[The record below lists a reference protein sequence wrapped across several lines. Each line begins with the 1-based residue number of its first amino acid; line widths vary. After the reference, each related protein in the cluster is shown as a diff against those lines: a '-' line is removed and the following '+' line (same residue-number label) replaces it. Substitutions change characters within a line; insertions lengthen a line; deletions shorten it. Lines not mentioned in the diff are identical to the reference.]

1 MRDCST
7 DGCVCVASFGVR
19 ALDARPPTPE
29 RLVCTTCLMA
39 VLETPRSDTPEP
51 SWIVWRL
58 AEELLG
64 FDDTPTQ
71 VATPRAI
78 TKRNLSDPTT

>member
-1 MRDCST
+1 VSDCST
-7 DGCVCVASFGVR
+7 PGCLAPAQFGAR
-19 ALDARPPTPE
+19 ALDARPPTGD
-29 RLVCTTCLMA
+29 RLVCRSCLLDH
-39 VLETPRSDTPEP
+39 VLEAPRSDTPEP

-64 FDDTPTQ
+64 FEDEPTQ

-78 TKRNLSDPTT
+78 TKRNLSDPT